1 MTAPSPQQAAGALAT
16 FAIKA
21 AGQPLP
27 DTWQVQSIDVRTGV
41 NKLPKAVLVLYD
53 GSAAEENFP
62 ISATDMLIPGKAIEI
77 ALGYDSH
84 NTVVFTGVIYA
95 QGLEVTENA
104 GSKLI
109 VEATDKAM
117 AMTLARRN
125 AIYENTTDSDLIG
138 KLIGNAGLSKAVT
151 ATTGQQGAIVQYYCS
166 DWDLMV
172 MRAQLNSMVVTVDA
186 AKVTVAPPDTSAAPS
201 LTVTYGVSM
210 LDFRAGMDAA
220 TQYAA
225 TAIKSYAWDP
235 ATQAL
240 AASGSATSD
249 VKEPGNIPSAELAE
263 VFKINPFTQQT
274 GGEVPVPELTA
285 WSSAD
290 LMKAKLAK
298 IRGEVTFAGSALA
311 RTGGVI
317 TLAGVGG
324 RFNGD
329 AFVSG
334 IHHSLADGFWRTT
347 ATIGMSPDWF
357 AASAPDIPAPGA
369 AGQLPPIN
377 GMQTGIVQKI
387 DGDPTGEFRVY
398 VTLPILQAQ
407 GKLGV
412 WARLGQFYASKA
424 FGAEFYPEV
433 GDEVV
438 IAFMNDDPRF
448 PVIVGSLYS
457 KGRAPPVPPAAANNQ
472 KTIVTREKLRIDFFE
487 DKQAIEI
494 STPGGQ
500 SVRLDDKAKT
510 ITVKDINGNTAT
522 FAAGGVT
529 IDSAA
534 NLTLTA
540 KGNISLSAKGNI
552 DIDAK
557 AKVGVTGLQIAQ
569 AAQTSFSA
577 QGNAEA
583 KLTASG
589 MLTIQG
595 ALVKIN

>member
-1 MTAPSPQQAAGALAT
+1 
-16 FAIKA
+16 
-21 AGQPLP
+21 
-27 DTWQVQSIDVRTGV
+27 
-41 NKLPKAVLVLYD
+41 
-53 GSAAEENFP
+53 
-62 ISATDMLIPGKAIEI
+62 
-77 ALGYDSH
+77 
-84 NTVVFTGVIYA
+84 
-95 QGLEVTENA
+95 
-104 GSKLI
+104 
-109 VEATDKAM
+109 
-117 AMTLARRN
+117 
-125 AIYENTTDSDLIG
+125 
-138 KLIGNAGLSKAVT
+138 
-151 ATTGQQGAIVQYYCS
+151 
-166 DWDLMV
+166 
-172 MRAQLNSMVVTVDA
+172 
-186 AKVTVAPPDTSAAPS
+186 
-201 LTVTYGVSM
+201 
-210 LDFRAGMDAA
+210 MDAS

-225 TAIKSYAWDP
+225 AAIKSFSWDP

-240 AASGSATSD
+240 ATGGSATSS
-249 VKEPGNIPSAELAE
+249 VEEPGNIPSAELAD

-274 GGEVPVPELTA
+274 GAELPVAELTA

-317 TLAGVGG
+317 ALAGLGG

-334 IHHSLADGFWRTT
+334 VHHSLADGFWRTT
-347 ATIGMSPDWF
+347 ATVGMSPDWF
-357 AASAPDIPAPGA
+357 AVSAPDIPAPGA

-377 GMQTGIVQKI
+377 GLQTGIVQKI
-387 DGDPTGEFRVY
+387 ADDPSGEFRVY

-412 WARLGQFYASKA
+412 WARLGMFYASKG

-438 IAFMNDDPRF
+438 VAFMNDDPRF
-448 PVIVGSLYS
+448 PVIVASLYS
-457 KGRAPPVPPAAANNQ
+457 KARNPPVPPAAANNQ

-510 ITVKDINGNTAT
+510 ITVKDINGSTAT

-534 NLTLTA
+534 NLTLKA
-540 KGNISLSAKGNI
+540 KGNISIAAQGNVAI
-552 DIDAK
+552 EAK
-557 AKVGVTGLQIAQ
+557 AKVSVTGLQIAQ
-569 AAQTSFSA
+569 EAQTSFSA

-583 KLTASG
+583 KLIASG